1 MNVLP
6 KEALWQGNFCSNNT
20 KSKIEFVLRVETI
33 DGSAKEQEDYEPL
46 NEVLTFEPEE
56 REKEIGVKIVDD
68 NQWEP
73 DEEFFVKLTLIPGK
87 ESEDVRLGR
96 TSIMEI
102 TILNDDGNDLNWLL
116 CPNLVGTPCRHN
128 VKEGKKWPDFLFST
142 QNLVLFSS
150 RSEVFWSKKVV
161 ATRRFQ

>member
-1 MNVLP
+1 MLLSVL
-6 KEALWQGNFCSNNT
+6 KSSEKYFELSNLSLNF
-20 KSKIEFVLRVETI
+20 IRVETI

-46 NEVLTFEPEE
+46 NEILTFEPNEG
-56 REKEIGVKIVDD
+56 EKEIGVKIVDD

-102 TILNDDGNDLNWLL
+102 TILNDDGNDQL
-116 CPNLVGTPCRHN
+116 TIMR
-128 VKEGKKWPDFLFST
+128 FLWSYFASGRAMSIT
-142 QNLVLFSS
+142 YLI
-150 RSEVFWSKKVV
+150 EVVRAGNFRVQPSFFPVR
-161 ATRRFQ
+161 TTSNI

>member
-1 MNVLP
+1 M
-6 KEALWQGNFCSNNT
+6 
-20 KSKIEFVLRVETI
+20 ETI

-46 NEVLTFEPEE
+46 NEILTFEPNED
-56 REKEIGVKIVDD
+56 EKEIGVKIVDD

-102 TILNDDGNDLNWLL
+102 TILNDDGNDQ
-116 CPNLVGTPCRHN
+116 PTIMI
-128 VKEGKKWPDFLFST
+128 FL
-142 QNLVLFSS
+142 
-150 RSEVFWSKKVV
+150 RDYE
-161 ATRRFQ
+161 

>member
-1 MNVLP
+1 MN
-6 KEALWQGNFCSNNT
+6 
-20 KSKIEFVLRVETI
+20 FVLRVETI

-102 TILNDDGNDLNWLL
+102 TILNDDGNDLN
-116 CPNLVGTPCRHN
+116 
-128 VKEGKKWPDFLFST
+128 
-142 QNLVLFSS
+142 
-150 RSEVFWSKKVV
+150 
-161 ATRRFQ
+161 